1 MKRIKVV
8 VPVAT
13 NMWNEPALKE
23 MQKYKDADT
32 KIDIMNIDK
41 GPESIE
47 CTYDEAWAELFT
59 VLECE
64 KAENE
69 GYDGIIIYC
78 FGDPGLRA
86 AKEKLNIPVVGLNE
100 PAIHIASLLGHKFSI
115 ITVGPSDEVIAG
127 LLVDKVQLYGFES
140 KCASIRS
147 LAIPVLDLEKEKE
160 KEAERLFKEAK
171 KAIEEDGADTI
182 VLGCGSMLG
191 VDDRVREEL
200 KVPVVVPGVAALK
213 ICEDLIEMG
222 LAQSKNFFATPPQK
236 RRFLEGGDDERR

>member
-13 NMWNEPALKE
+13 DMWNKPAKE
-23 MQKYKDADT
+23 EMEKYKDNDT
-32 KIDIMNIDK
+32 QLDIVNIKK
-41 GPESIE
+41 GPKSIE
-47 CTYDEAWAELFT
+47 CTYDEVWAELFT

-64 KAENE
+64 KAEKE
-69 GYDGIIIYC
+69 GYEGVIIYC

-86 AKEKLNIPVVGLNE
+86 SKEKVNIPVVGINE
-100 PAIHIASLLGHKFSI
+100 PAVHIASMLGNRFSI
-115 ITVGPSDEVIAG
+115 ITVGPSTAVISG
-127 LLVDKVQLYGFES
+127 LLDDKVKIYGFES

-147 LAIPVLDLEKEKE
+147 ISIPVLDLEKEKG
-160 KEAERLFKEAK
+160 KQAERLFEEAK

-191 VDDRVREEL
+191 VEERVQKEL

-222 LAQSKNFFATPPQK
+222 LAQSKRYFATPPEK
-236 RRFLEGGDDERR
+236 ERIL